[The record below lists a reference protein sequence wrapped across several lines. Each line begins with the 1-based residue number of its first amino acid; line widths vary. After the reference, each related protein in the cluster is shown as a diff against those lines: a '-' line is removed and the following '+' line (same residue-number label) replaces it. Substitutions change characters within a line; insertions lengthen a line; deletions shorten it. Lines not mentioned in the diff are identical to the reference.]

1 MKRLVLAAML
11 ALTGCHKVIVVSD
24 GLNTVERID
33 LPRSLTYVGSEM
45 LVTNGVFEVKLNFI
59 RRNNDKGKD

>member
-1 MKRLVLAAML
+1 M
-11 ALTGCHKVIVVSD
+11 IVVSD